1 MMYRYMYSV
10 LIIYSYVCHVFM
22 KWDINITC
30 ISVKERV
37 NHKTTIKRI
46 TKQIQ
51 LTELNN
57 SPKSKQNHFTEP
69 NTYKCWIDWLMAFTM
84 AAEYPTVSA
93 SVS

>member
-1 MMYRYMYSV
+1 MSCIHEMGHQYYMY
-10 LIIYSYVCHVFM
+10 
-22 KWDINITC
+22 
-30 ISVKERV
+30 ISKGESQ
-37 NHKTTIKRI
+37 KTTIKRI

-69 NTYKCWIDWLMAFTM
+69 IVYKCWIDWLMAFTM